1 MINSF
6 LKGLD
11 KFQIAFHFAT
21 SIFILWKFCAATL
34 HLKNINL
41 ILSKMENAICKTAE
55 IAADFLVGF

>member
-21 SIFILWKFCAATL
+21 SIFILWKFCAAKL

-41 ILSKMENAICKTAE
+41 ILPPNRKRY
-55 IAADFLVGF
+55 LQGG